1 MRQPFTPRH
10 RRAHHCRRIQP
21 DGSAGDTDPQPVR
34 KHHCLTRQYARR
46 ARAFLC
52 PSLTHPERT
61 TAPAARKLPTA
72 TPETDPARLVAL
84 TQPRPHKIKRS
95 QTKTALHRTRLQ
107 VLDRKIF
114 SVLFFYKR
122 HGQTAPALAHCQK
135 SETEMI
141 ENNFGVFHFF
151 GSLMD
156 LPENSCAC
164 FNWIFLILRQRKGAS
179 AAMADGTL

>member
-1 MRQPFTPRH
+1 M
-10 RRAHHCRRIQP
+10 
-21 DGSAGDTDPQPVR
+21 
-34 KHHCLTRQYARR
+34 
-46 ARAFLC
+46 
-52 PSLTHPERT
+52 
-61 TAPAARKLPTA
+61 
-72 TPETDPARLVAL
+72 
-84 TQPRPHKIKRS
+84 
-95 QTKTALHRTRLQ
+95 
-107 VLDRKIF
+107 DRKIF

-141 ENNFGVFHFF
+141 ENNFSVFHFF

-179 AAMADGTL
+179 AAMADGTLYREKPDAAGHVQ